1 MVDYSAESRL
11 SVLEERLGNV
21 ALQSAQ
27 DREELKDAVIELK
40 NAVLK
45 LTTVQIEA
53 EQFSKDLHR
62 LQGALD
68 NYHSNTSADIVNLK
82 ERVSVMEDKISRSW
96 QATWGN
102 KAPLYIITFLVLFV
116 LGLGWADLQLQYM
129 HERDLDIINHVTTP
143 TPYNVTPSKPP
154 KAVE

>member
-1 MVDYSAESRL
+1 MADFSAESRL

-21 ALQSAQ
+21 ALQSAK

-68 NYHSNTSADIVNLK
+68 SYHSNTSADIVDLK
-82 ERVSVMEDKISRSW
+82 ERMVLIEDKVSS
-96 QATWGN
+96 TWVN
-102 KAPLYIITFLVLFV
+102 KAPIYVITFLILFV

-129 HERDLDIINHVTTP
+129 HERDLAIINHVTTP
-143 TPYNVTPSKPP
+143 TPYNVIPSKPP

>member
-1 MVDYSAESRL
+1 VVDYSAESRL

-62 LQGALD
+62 LRCL
-68 NYHSNTSADIVNLK
+68 
-82 ERVSVMEDKISRSW
+82 R
-96 QATWGN
+96 
-102 KAPLYIITFLVLFV
+102 
-116 LGLGWADLQLQYM
+116 
-129 HERDLDIINHVTTP
+129 
-143 TPYNVTPSKPP
+143 
-154 KAVE
+154 

>member
-45 LTTVQIEA
+45 LTDR
-53 EQFSKDLHR
+53 K
-62 LQGALD
+62 
-68 NYHSNTSADIVNLK
+68 
-82 ERVSVMEDKISRSW
+82 SV
-96 QATWGN
+96 
-102 KAPLYIITFLVLFV
+102 V
-116 LGLGWADLQLQYM
+116 
-129 HERDLDIINHVTTP
+129 
-143 TPYNVTPSKPP
+143 
-154 KAVE
+154 